1 VQTDAAVANA
11 HLLQLESL
19 CGPFDCFVEARKRVS
34 ASAHSAP
41 AAAKAPTAAAGKGP
55 KKQEEDISAPSAK
68 RPRASSEHVD
78 PAPAAAAPRK
88 DVRQVA
94 QASAADGDCRAAGGE
109 ELTLHVRHAFEIREL
124 SLRKL

>member
-1 VQTDAAVANA
+1 MQTDAAVANA

-19 CGPFDCFVEARKRVS
+19 CGPFDCFVEARKRVA
-34 ASAHSAP
+34 ASAHSANVP
-41 AAAKAPTAAAGKGP
+41 AAAAGKGP

-68 RPRASSEHVD
+68 RPRASSEPVD

-88 DVRQVA
+88 DARQAA
-94 QASAADGDCRAAGGE
+94 QASAGGGDCGAGGGE